1 MIIDNLSSLE
11 NIKHP
16 VIIIGSG
23 PAGITTALKLEQN
36 KINSLI
42 IEAGGIQPD
51 ENTSE
56 YLRGEVVGDNYPDLS
71 TIRLR
76 QFGGTSGIWGGN
88 CNSFRKDDFDEWPIK
103 LKDLNVFEK
112 EAKEIL
118 NLKDEFYNIDFS
130 ENFKI

>member
-11 NIKHP
+11 NLKHP

-51 ENTSE
+51 KNTLE
-56 YLRGEVVGDNYPDLS
+56 YLKGEVVGDNYPDLS

-76 QFGGTSGIWGGN
+76 QFGGTSGTWGGN
-88 CNSFRKDDFDEWPIK
+88 CNSFKKDDFDKWPIK
-103 LKDLNVFEK
+103 LKDLNIYEN
-112 EAKEIL
+112 EAK
-118 NLKDEFYNIDFS
+118 K
-130 ENFKI
+130 NFESKK